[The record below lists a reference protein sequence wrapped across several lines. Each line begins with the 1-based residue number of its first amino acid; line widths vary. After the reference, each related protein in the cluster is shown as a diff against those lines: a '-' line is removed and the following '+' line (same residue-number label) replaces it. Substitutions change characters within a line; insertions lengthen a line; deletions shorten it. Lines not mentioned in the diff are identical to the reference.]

1 MKTNLELC
9 FEIESGSYIQNYIK
23 AKNEYLDFMKTF
35 ISRYA
40 VPDEN
45 FDEAF
50 NDALDIV
57 INNFYQNP
65 FRDEVSIYQQII
77 YQQIISG
84 SEIYSIN

>member
-9 FEIESGSYIQNYIK
+9 FEIESASYIQNYIK
-23 AKNEYLDFMKTF
+23 AKNEYLDFMKNF

-40 VPDEN
+40 VPDEH

-50 NDALDIV
+50 NEALDIV
-57 INNFYQNP
+57 INNFYENP
-65 FRDEVSIYQQII
+65 SRNEIQIYQEII
-77 YQQIISG
+77 YQQISLG

>member
-9 FEIESGSYIQNYIK
+9 FEIESGSYIENYIK

-57 INNFYQNP
+57 INNFYENP
-65 FRDEVSIYQQII
+65 STDEISIYQEII

-84 SEIYSIN
+84 SVIYSIN

>member
-9 FEIESGSYIQNYIK
+9 FEIESGRYIQGYIK

-40 VPDEN
+40 IPDEN

-50 NDALDIV
+50 NSALDAV
-57 INNFYQNP
+57 IDDFYEDP
-65 FRDEVSIYQQII
+65 SRDEISIYQEMIYQQIVL
-77 YQQIISG
+77 G
-84 SEIYSIN
+84 TEIYSIN